1 MKTKTLLLMLA
12 MSGVMIFTSCKKDD
26 PSPLSKEDAQAE
38 LISANTDFT
47 DIKGE
52 FDASEGS
59 KMLSTIDNMN
69 LPFDVPMKSPS
80 TSKGFKDGMMK
91 IAKPEFAKT
100 LGEGDA
106 FLDIDWAANVGT
118 WTWNESTS
126 SWNHI
131 TTPANKIVLVF
142 PYNTGTATLTFY
154 NYATKTYSYDSETYT
169 YISGLSFKAE
179 YTVSSTTTT
188 VYSWEYTAS
197 RGMLNGNLKF
207 VYTLGAFSQTESYS
221 VSTSGSTSSLKMTI
235 SMLFEV
241 KKNGDTIFAESAT
254 LVVAENQSGYTVAIN
269 AKVRLLGIVVKW
281 DINWNHDTDMTNPN
295 NYMKVSVWTT
305 GGAKIADIILI
316 LEGEEYVAYF
326 EYKDGTRE
334 KVTEK
339 LGSGENSIF
348 NLLGGFIDGVM
359 GSFKD

>member
-1 MKTKTLLLMLA
+1 MKTKTPLLMLA
-12 MSGVMIFTSCKKDD
+12 ITGLMIFTSCKKDD

-38 LISANTDFT
+38 LISVNTEFT

-52 FDASEGS
+52 YNASEGS
-59 KMLSTIDNMN
+59 KMMSTIDNMN

-80 TSKGFKDGMMK
+80 TSKGFKNGIMK

-100 LGEGDA
+100 LRESDA
-106 FLDIDWAANVGT
+106 FLDIDWITNVGT

-126 SWNHI
+126 SWDHI

-142 PYNTGTATLTFY
+142 PYKTGTATLNFY
-154 NYATKTYSYDSETYT
+154 DYATKTYSYDSETYT
-169 YISGLSFKAE
+169 YISELSFKAE

-188 VYSWEYTAS
+188 VYSWEYSAS

-221 VSTSGSTSSLKMTI
+221 VSTSGSTSSFKMTV

-241 KKNGDTIFAESAT
+241 KKNGNTLFAQSAT
-254 LVVAENQSGYTVAIN
+254 VVAAENESGYTVTID
-269 AKVRLLGIVVKW
+269 AKVRLMSIVVKW
-281 DINWNHDTDMTNPN
+281 DINWNDDTEMTNPN

-305 GGAKIADIILI
+305 GGAKIADVVLI

-348 NLLGGFIDGVM
+348 NLLGDFIDGVM